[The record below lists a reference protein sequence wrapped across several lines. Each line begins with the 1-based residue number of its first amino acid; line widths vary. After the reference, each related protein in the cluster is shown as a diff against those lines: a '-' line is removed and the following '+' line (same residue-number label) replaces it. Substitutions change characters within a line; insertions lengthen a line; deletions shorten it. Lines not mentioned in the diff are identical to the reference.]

1 MYEHNLNPV
10 ALNFYSFKIYWYS
23 LAYIIGFLFTFWYS
37 KHLIKKKILDLN
49 LKITE
54 DFITYGIIIL
64 ILGGRIGY
72 IFFYNLEYYFNNPV
86 NILKYGKEECHFMG
100 H

>member
-37 KHLIKKKILDLN
+37 KHLRKKKDIRSKFKN
-49 LKITE
+49 
-54 DFITYGIIIL
+54 
-64 ILGGRIGY
+64 
-72 IFFYNLEYYFNNPV
+72 
-86 NILKYGKEECHFMG
+86 C
-100 H
+100 

>member
-10 ALNFYSFKIYWYS
+10 ALSFYSFKIYWYS
-23 LAYIIGFLFTFWYS
+23 LAYIFGFLFTFWYS

-49 LKITE
+49 LKIAE

-64 ILGGRIGY
+64 VLGGRIGY
-72 IFFYNLEYYFNNPV
+72 IFFYNLEYYFNNP
-86 NILKYGKEECHFMG
+86 G
-100 H
+100 